1 MQPNNVLLFRFRKAN
16 GCIFCWHVGLY
27 INAIYKLNTFIKHIK
42 KFALGWWAFID
53 GLAILWNLQDRK
65 VAPGIEDWAPGI
77 ITTLGMIV

>member
-1 MQPNNVLLFRFRKAN
+1 MDYNGNNNSVFKCNQIMCCFS
-16 GCIFCWHVGLY
+16 GLGKQMGVY
-27 INAIYKLNTFIKHIK
+27 FAGML
-42 KFALGWWAFID
+42 FALGWWAFID